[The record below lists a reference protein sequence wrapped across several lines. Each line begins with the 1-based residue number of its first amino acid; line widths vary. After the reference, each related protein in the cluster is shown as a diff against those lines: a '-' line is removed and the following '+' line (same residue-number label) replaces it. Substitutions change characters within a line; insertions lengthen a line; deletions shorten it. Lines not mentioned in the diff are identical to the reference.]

1 MSICHQDIHQ
11 KLIKMIKYFCNC
23 LHTFNDV
30 SHLMGSP
37 TVTSGKC
44 KLKEQGVANLILWST
59 ASKGGEDMHKLVI
72 KIYLL
77 L

>member
-1 MSICHQDIHQ
+1 
-11 KLIKMIKYFCNC
+11 
-23 LHTFNDV
+23 
-30 SHLMGSP
+30 MGSP

-59 ASKGGEDMHKLVI
+59 ASKGVEDMHKLVI